1 MRGSL
6 AHIERTGLSEVVGT
20 KGELPS
26 FRGKLSSDTAPCDDV
41 CVTPE
46 TRASFAQHV
55 QEIVLSL
62 PSEQI
67 TGIQHRMGS
76 VWDEIA
82 NAPKVAWL
90 GAKTYDTLSD
100 SVRAQLGD
108 AGTVELYRKVG
119 RKLLANPHFQSFVE
133 TALKIFGVSP
143 HAVLK
148 IVPRGRSSVVKHSG
162 TLVYEKV
169 DARCARLR
177 LTDFPPSTFSK
188 GATVLLL
195 SGAFLGVLDATNA
208 GEGAKVETTDVD
220 FQRGCATFI
229 LSW

>member
-1 MRGSL
+1 MESRRAASQHFETKAERQLFRDKLCTGS
-6 AHIERTGLSEVVGT
+6 T
-20 KGELPS
+20 
-26 FRGKLSSDTAPCDDV
+26 PCDDV

-55 QEIVLSL
+55 QEIVLAL
-62 PSEQI
+62 PSEQSH
-67 TGIQHRMGS
+67 GIRQRMGS

-90 GAKTYDTLSD
+90 TAKTYDTLSE

-148 IVPRGRSSVVKHSG
+148 IVPRGRDSVVKHSG

-169 DARCARLR
+169 DSRCARLR
-177 LTDFPPSTFSK
+177 LCDFPPSTFSK
-188 GATVLLL
+188 GTTALLL
-195 SGAFLGVLDATNA
+195 SGAFLGVLDAANA
-208 GEGAKVETTDVD
+208 GEGAKVETSDVD
-220 FQRGCATFI
+220 IQRGCATFT
-229 LSW
+229 LTW

>member
-1 MRGSL
+1 MQRRACSQ
-6 AHIERTGLSEVVGT
+6 HRET
-20 KGELPS
+20 KAEH
-26 FRGKLSSDTAPCDDV
+26 LSSGDELSTGTTSCDDV

-55 QEIVLSL
+55 QEIVLAL
-62 PSEQI
+62 PIEQSQ
-67 TGIQHRMGS
+67 GIRQRMGS

-90 GAKTYDTLSD
+90 TAKTYDTLSD
-100 SVRAQLGD
+100 SVRAQLGE

-119 RKLLANPHFQSFVE
+119 RKVLANPHFQSFVE

-148 IVPRGRSSVVKHSG
+148 IVPRGRDSVVKHSG

-169 DARCARLR
+169 ESHCARLR

-188 GATVLLL
+188 GTTVLLL
-195 SGAFLGVLDATNA
+195 SGAFLGVLDAANA
-208 GEGAKVETTDVD
+208 GDEAKVETTDVD
-220 FQRGCATFI
+220 LQKGCATFI